1 MTLRVIWYILIGFL
15 LTGYAILDGFD
26 LGVGVLHRIIAKTD
40 RERRILLNSI
50 GPVWDGNEVW
60 ILTGGGA
67 LFAAFPQVYATVFSG
82 FYLALM
88 LLLYALIFRAVS
100 FEFRSKVEDERWR
113 NAWDWAFTGG
123 SFLPALLY
131 GVAIGNV
138 ARGVPIDA
146 DMEFAGNFFTL
157 LNPYALLI
165 GLLGLAVF
173 VMHGAL
179 YLTLKTEGEL
189 AERAAR
195 WAQRFWLASVV
206 LYGLTTIA
214 TVIDSP
220 QKFDNFGQNPVAW
233 LVVLLSWALILYV
246 GNIALRKGQHERA
259 FLSSAGF
266 IASLMIIFGISNFPY
281 ILPAINGPEYGLTIY
296 NASSS
301 DKTLQAMLVIAL
313 IGMPIVIAYT
323 AYVYNVFKGKV
334 RLSEES
340 YY

>member
-1 MTLRVIWYILIGFL
+1 MTLRVTWYILIGVL

-40 RERRILLNSI
+40 RERRILLNAI

-88 LLLYALIFRAVS
+88 LVLYALIFRAVS

-113 NAWDWAFTGG
+113 NVWDWAFSFG

-138 ARGVPIDA
+138 ARGVPLDA

-157 LNPYALLI
+157 LNPYALLV
-165 GLLGLAVF
+165 GLLGLTAF

-179 YLTLKTEGEL
+179 YLTLKTEGVL
-189 AERAAR
+189 AERAVQ
-195 WAQRFWLASVV
+195 WAQRSWLASLV
-206 LYGLTTIA
+206 LYGLATIA

-220 QKFDNFGQNPVAW
+220 QKFDNFIRYPIAW
-233 LVVLLSWALILYV
+233 LVVLFSWLAMF
-246 GNIALRKGQHERA
+246 NIRLMLKKGRNRDA
-259 FLSSAGF
+259 FLSSTGV
-266 IASLMIIFGISNFPY
+266 IVWLMGTFGISNFPNM
-281 ILPAINGPEYGLTIY
+281 LPARNDAAYSLTIY

-301 DKTLQAMLVIAL
+301 DNTLQVMLIIAL
-313 IGMPIVIAYT
+313 IGMPVVIAYT
-323 AYVYNVFKGKV
+323 AYIYNVFKGKV
-334 RLSEES
+334 QLSEEG
-340 YY
+340 Y